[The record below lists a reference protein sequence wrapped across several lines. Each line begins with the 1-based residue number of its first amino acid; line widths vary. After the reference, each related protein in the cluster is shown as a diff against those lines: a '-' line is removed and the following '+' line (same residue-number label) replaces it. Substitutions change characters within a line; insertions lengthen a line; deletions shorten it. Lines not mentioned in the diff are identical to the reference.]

1 MFLLKGSSFS
11 CQLQEMFFK
20 KIGAMTLVK
29 MSPFFSWVL
38 ANVCGLEVC
47 LLCDCC
53 ANKSN
58 RVVVDMPLSLLHF
71 VHKTFVVSA
80 QPIRTRHFI
89 TGSMSSL
96 HYDGRQS
103 AAVTLVG
110 PFFPFLTSLFVTPA
124 CTPRQPSQPSCRH
137 AVNLACMYVYIL
149 QGRCRLDTEKK

>member
-1 MFLLKGSSFS
+1 MLI
-11 CQLQEMFFK
+11 FF
-20 KIGAMTLVK
+20 GAMTLGWPMCVI
-29 MSPFFSWVL
+29 
-38 ANVCGLEVC
+38 
-47 LLCDCC
+47 
-53 ANKSN
+53 KSN

-110 PFFPFLTSLFVTPA
+110 PFFPLFDSTFRYAGVYTAVAVTA
-124 CTPRQPSQPSCRH
+124 VMSSCS
-137 AVNLACMYVYIL
+137 
-149 QGRCRLDTEKK
+149 